1 MIANHLLL
9 IKKIKTYF
17 SIKIIYIFAFRMLF
31 IEKIF
36 QDTHVPFSQFLDYLL
51 FENVLTINIF

>member
-17 SIKIIYIFAFRMLF
+17 SIKIFYIFAFRMLI

-36 QDTHVPFSQFLDYLL
+36 HDTHVPFSQFLDYPL